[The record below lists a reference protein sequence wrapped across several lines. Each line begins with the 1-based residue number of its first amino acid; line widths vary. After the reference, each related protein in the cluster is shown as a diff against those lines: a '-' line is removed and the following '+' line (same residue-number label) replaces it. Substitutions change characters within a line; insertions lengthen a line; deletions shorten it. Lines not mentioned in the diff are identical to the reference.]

1 MTAHAPRGARGVLYP
16 GLAPG
21 RFRHDQQ
28 PPSADLAPW
37 IEHHWFVSWD
47 LRGCPPQVQST
58 LPHPHVHLVVE
69 DGAVRLWG
77 VQRARFNRTLAG
89 RGWVHGVKFKVGALP
104 AFLRSPAA
112 DLMDR
117 QVDAHGL
124 LGDDVDRLLDP
135 PLADAPEA
143 GKTRIE
149 AVLRARVPP
158 VVDARGAR
166 LAEIVDVI
174 GRDAG
179 ITSVEQ
185 LCTMTGESARRL
197 QRDFRHYVG
206 ASPKWVIARYRLH
219 EALALLQR
227 GEAKPDAEL
236 AQRLGYFDQ
245 AHFIRDFRQL
255 VGMTP
260 RAYVSALHR
269 DPGEPAAAR

>member
-37 IEHHWFVSWD
+37 VEHHWFVSWD

-58 LPHPHVHLVVE
+58 LPHPNVHLVVE

-104 AFLRSPAA
+104 AFMRSPAT

-117 QVDAHGL
+117 QVDARGL

-158 VVDARGAR
+158 VVDAPLHWLGVVFGP
-166 LAEIVDVI
+166 LA
-174 GRDAG
+174 
-179 ITSVEQ
+179 
-185 LCTMTGESARRL
+185 LL
-197 QRDFRHYVG
+197 LVG
-206 ASPKWVIARYRLH
+206 ASLASIRLGRAWRAGL
-219 EALALLQR
+219 ELALVKNVVHPVLVAFISSWLAIGSLERSVMVLSAALPIGANVFLFSQR
-227 GEAKPDAEL
+227 YGVAQEEVTAGVAVSTLL
-236 AQRLGYFDQ
+236 AVPSV
-245 AHFIRDFRQL
+245 AL
-255 VGMTP
+255 VLMLL
-260 RAYVSALHR
+260 S
-269 DPGEPAAAR
+269 